1 MRREPARS
9 LAKNQCFAG
18 EMVIAAEHT
27 RTQCSNDTSDI
38 KCFHGQASKKMQRKL
53 LQGMSC
59 WCPVVFSLWPLN
71 ERLAAVFQATRNKGG
86 ILMQHQLKRG
96 ALTVRIAILMLDYY
110 QQTIDKCDEYH
121 KVRGNF
127 EMDDSLPVGSILGLQ
142 GLGTK
147 DKRTLVVATKQY
159 GEHSG
164 FMVAQPSNRLDVKQL
179 EQFRLCLVAKKENQ
193 TANLAVSYRMIQRH
207 VVLELLFNREHC
219 LYLARLMQVYRHVIF
234 MQSISRLPF

>member
-1 MRREPARS
+1 
-9 LAKNQCFAG
+9 
-18 EMVIAAEHT
+18 MVITSEHT

-38 KCFHGQASKKMQRKL
+38 KCIPDQASKKMQRKL
-53 LQGMSC
+53 IQGVSC

-71 ERLAAVFQATRNKGG
+71 ERLAAVFQATRDKGG

-96 ALTVRIAILMLDYY
+96 ALTVRIAILMLDHY

-121 KVRGNF
+121 KVRGNL
-127 EMDDSLPVGSILGLQ
+127 EMDDSLPVGSILGLH

-147 DKRTLVVATKQY
+147 NKWTLVMATKQN

-164 FMVAQPSNRLDVKQL
+164 FMVAQPSNRFDVKQL
-179 EQFRLCLVAKKENQ
+179 GQSRLCLAAKKENP
-193 TANLAVSYRMIQRH
+193 TANFAVPYSMTHLHIG
-207 VVLELLFNREHC
+207 LELLFNREHC
-219 LYLARLMQVYRHVIF
+219 LYLARLMQVYIHVNF